1 MKLPP
6 GITLTGI
13 NAAWRA
19 LSYYN
24 RLAGD
29 NPFIQAAV
37 GLSVRKDV
45 MSGMCTLDLLRGL
58 LINDAERATRTES
71 PAGGIL

>member
-19 LSYYN
+19 LNDYS
-24 RLAGD
+24 RLIGENPLLYAG
-29 NPFIQAAV
+29 V
-37 GLSVRKDV
+37 GHSSRRDI
-45 MSGMCTLDLLRGL
+45 MSGLCTLDLLRGL
-58 LINDAERATRTES
+58 IINDAERDARTES
-71 PAGGIL
+71 PVGGIQ